1 MAALKRGA
9 AGGGGGEKA
18 VARVAD
24 GDLAVRAEID
34 GEMHAILRHAE
45 QHGGRI
51 RADEPAEQRQKL
63 HERARGAVF
72 QSDLPGGSA
81 HGVRGD
87 ARKRLRAERGR
98 VNAEEE
104 MLHRAVAAENEL
116 PEIVREARH
125 GV

>member
-1 MAALKRGA
+1 
-9 AGGGGGEKA
+9 
-18 VARVAD
+18 
-24 GDLAVRAEID
+24 
-34 GEMHAILRHAE
+34 MHALFRHAE

-63 HERARGAVF
+63 HKRARGAVF

>member
-1 MAALKRGA
+1 MGAPLEGA
-9 AGGGGGEKA
+9 AVCRCCSYSDANAHNG
-18 VARVAD
+18 AD
-24 GDLAVRAEID
+24 SGPNDLND
-34 GEMHAILRHAE
+34 D
-45 QHGGRI
+45 

-125 GV
+125 SV